1 MIKVLV
7 VDDSALIREVLS
19 SLLSAGDDIHVVG
32 TACDPIDAR
41 GKIKTLNPDV
51 VTLDIEMPNMNGLA
65 FLEKIMR
72 LRPTPVVMISTL
84 TQKGAQETL
93 LALEL
98 GAVDFVAKPGHDL
111 AGGLEQFGREVRDKV
126 IAASQSDVRGRAM
139 ARQPSAQRDATPA
152 KPVATGAKV
161 SSNALIAIGAS
172 TGGVEAVKTV
182 LSGMPADCPPIVIA
196 QHMPAGFTARFAQR
210 LNETC
215 ALTVMEAKERLVLEP
230 GHAYVA
236 PGSAHLRIEKSS
248 GQLKCRLGDDGSV
261 SGHRPSVDVLFESVA
276 KQVGGDA
283 VGAILTGMGKD
294 GAKGMKMMHDA
305 GCYTLGQ
312 SKSSALIYGMPRA
325 AMELGAVDEEA
336 PVEKI
341 AAMLIRALERRK
353 AAA

>member
-111 AGGLEQFGREVRDKV
+111 AGGYRFSISPK
-126 IAASQSDVRGRAM
+126 
-139 ARQPSAQRDATPA
+139 
-152 KPVATGAKV
+152 KP
-161 SSNALIAIGAS
+161 
-172 TGGVEAVKTV
+172 
-182 LSGMPADCPPIVIA
+182 
-196 QHMPAGFTARFAQR
+196 
-210 LNETC
+210 
-215 ALTVMEAKERLVLEP
+215 
-230 GHAYVA
+230 YV
-236 PGSAHLRIEKSS
+236 
-248 GQLKCRLGDDGSV
+248 
-261 SGHRPSVDVLFESVA
+261 
-276 KQVGGDA
+276 
-283 VGAILTGMGKD
+283 
-294 GAKGMKMMHDA
+294 
-305 GCYTLGQ
+305 
-312 SKSSALIYGMPRA
+312 
-325 AMELGAVDEEA
+325 
-336 PVEKI
+336 
-341 AAMLIRALERRK
+341 
-353 AAA
+353 